1 MMSPVK
7 DLLEAWDRV
16 RKKGNDPEPV
26 PSYRTCTK
34 PIGEECA
41 LHPIDCDNCYWGHV
55 CSQRS
60 FMEPRKE
67 VYKRCKIFRPISRR
81 DP

>member
-1 MMSPVK
+1 MSPVK
-7 DLLEAWDRV
+7 DLLRMVDRA
-16 RKKGNDPEPV
+16 RNRSKEQETS
-26 PSYRTCTK
+26 PSHGTCTK
-34 PIGEECA
+34 DMGEECA

-67 VYKRCKIFRPISRR
+67 VYKRCKIFRPKGGT
-81 DP
+81 